1 MMAIPSDTSCSS
13 MRVVPAPRAP
23 NFLLKGTSCKNSDD
37 NDANNPMIE
46 VPRSMMS
53 LIRVFQW
60 RRGADM

>member
-1 MMAIPSDTSCSS
+1 

-23 NFLLKGTSCKNSDD
+23 NFAVKGTSCKNSDD

-46 VPRSMMS
+46 VPRSTMS

-60 RRGADM
+60 HRVADM